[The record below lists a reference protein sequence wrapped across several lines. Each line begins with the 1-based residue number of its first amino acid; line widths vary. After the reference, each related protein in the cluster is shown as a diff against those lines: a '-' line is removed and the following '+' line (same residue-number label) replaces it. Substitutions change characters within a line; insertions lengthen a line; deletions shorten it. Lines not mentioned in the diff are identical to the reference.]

1 MKNFSDE
8 QKIAIDQNLLK
19 IIPFRLV
26 INMPAITLR
35 EKITSGFNLSLISII
50 SKLKE
55 YPKLSY

>member
-1 MKNFSDE
+1 
-8 QKIAIDQNLLK
+8 
-19 IIPFRLV
+19 
-26 INMPAITLR
+26 MPAITLR